1 MPTPYQD
8 GRKWMTRVGVRFGD
22 RIDAAL
28 ELLTLMRPH
37 AVGLDASIASIFDSE
52 PHTARMLADK
62 AGIGSLAARRDMEES
77 DILEAVSFLVD
88 VGTALT
94 TEA

>member
-8 GRKWMTRVGVRFGD
+8 GRTWLTRVGVRSRD

-37 AVGLDASIASIFDSE
+37 AVGLGVPIATIFDSE
-52 PHTARMLADK
+52 PHTAKMLADK
-62 AGIGSLAARRDMEES
+62 AGIGPLAARRDMEEA
-77 DILEAVSFLVD
+77 DVYEAVNFLVD

-94 TEA
+94 MET